1 MRVLSIVISVLPL
14 AAAFTVPKVN
24 TPPAR
29 LDSFALNAEANG
41 ANGDGKKVIVL
52 GGDGFCGWP
61 TSLFLSDQG
70 HDVVIVDNL
79 SRRKIDLDLG
89 CDSLTPI
96 ASMEVRVG

>member
-1 MRVLSIVISVLPL
+1 MRVISVAIAILPF
-14 AAAFTVPKVN
+14 AASFSVPKVN
-24 TPPAR
+24 TR
-29 LDSFALNAEANG
+29 LTQFVLNAEL
-41 ANGDGKKVIVL
+41 NGDGVNGQAKKVMVL

-61 TSLFLSDQG
+61 TSLYLSDRG

-96 ASMEVRVG
+96 ASMEVRKVE